1 MAAAE
6 KRAMPDNTSDQSSK
20 RRKGGGKWQKQQSN
34 KAIVESGDWGVFV
47 TCDMGREGK
56 CIAEALDLFSQVS
69 INQDQFVFLHYMT
82 LPNLMHGIYQSVES
96 ASSNTGGEDSGS
108 DEDEGDIEAQIKKE
122 IEGLKP
128 GSAKPRQFQAIRM
141 EMPCVTFIRFDK
153 SIDPEKLVHDVCLD
167 AHANPEKKRCRWVQR
182 MTPVRSIR
190 KTLSVDLEAFAK
202 EILKPHFH
210 SGGPPKKY
218 AIRPT
223 IRGNNK
229 FNRDSVIKTIAD
241 VVGPE
246 HPVDLKNYDLIIL
259 VHLIQNVVGI
269 SVAGSDYDKLK
280 RYNLAELY
288 TPTPKPQAPENSGR
302 RPWAYSALYSVR
314 EKCSMFGGPSSFPP
328 PNIIIEWGPNTFEK
342 LTKANHAFASARTVP
357 AWDRSTF
364 PCVPSLL
371 YYDPH
376 DTLLGSAFLV
386 RQYIHGS
393 TLQELESRLTA
404 EDRRELDRQLGLLV
418 NMIGQHTANS
428 FGTLEQVALG
438 SGTRSWREAFLVH
451 FESILRDSEDVFV
464 HLPYAE
470 IRHQVGR
477 LSPVLDEITLPRLV
491 ICDFGRPS
499 AVLLDPVSKQ
509 LAGIAGFDS
518 ALWGDVYMGEI
529 FEDPSP
535 AVLDGFA
542 SRDIDCEP
550 DLIRQ
555 LLYGSNSV
563 LLIKDEEIYACYR
576 SIHNITIQY
585 YRERNSAAE
594 TEARR
599 RLTRIL
605 TKMAAVEVVETRVDV

>member
-1 MAAAE
+1 MSPARDLALIGLE
-6 KRAMPDNTSDQSSK
+6 VP
-20 RRKGGGKWQKQQSN
+20 N
-34 KAIVESGDWGVFV
+34 K
-47 TCDMGREGK
+47 
-56 CIAEALDLFSQVS
+56 
-69 INQDQFVFLHYMT
+69 
-82 LPNLMHGIYQSVES
+82 
-96 ASSNTGGEDSGS
+96 
-108 DEDEGDIEAQIKKE
+108 
-122 IEGLKP
+122 
-128 GSAKPRQFQAIRM
+128 
-141 EMPCVTFIRFDK
+141 
-153 SIDPEKLVHDVCLD
+153 
-167 AHANPEKKRCRWVQR
+167 
-182 MTPVRSIR
+182 
-190 KTLSVDLEAFAK
+190 LSVVLGH
-202 EILKPHFH
+202 IL
-210 SGGPPKKY
+210 
-218 AIRPT
+218 
-223 IRGNNK
+223 
-229 FNRDSVIKTIAD
+229 
-241 VVGPE
+241 
-246 HPVDLKNYDLIIL
+246 
-259 VHLIQNVVGI
+259 
-269 SVAGSDYDKLK
+269 
-280 RYNLAELY
+280 
-288 TPTPKPQAPENSGR
+288 
-302 RPWAYSALYSVR
+302 
-314 EKCSMFGGPSSFPP
+314 PS
-328 PNIIIEWGPNTFEK
+328 
-342 LTKANHAFASARTVP
+342 TVP
-357 AWDRSTF
+357 TTRLLRREQFLLGTEARVLRLLRQSAV

-371 YYDPH
+371 YYDPQ

-393 TLQELESRLTA
+393 TLQELESQLTI
-404 EDRRELDRQLGLLV
+404 EDRRELDRQLGLLM

-470 IRHQVGR
+470 IRHQVCR

-509 LAGIAGFDS
+509 LAGIVGFDS

-555 LLYGSNSV
+555 LLY
-563 LLIKDEEIYACYR
+563 ACYR

-605 TKMAAVEVVETRVDV
+605 TKMAAIDVVETHVDV

>member
-1 MAAAE
+1 MSPARDLALIGLE
-6 KRAMPDNTSDQSSK
+6 VP
-20 RRKGGGKWQKQQSN
+20 N
-34 KAIVESGDWGVFV
+34 K
-47 TCDMGREGK
+47 
-56 CIAEALDLFSQVS
+56 
-69 INQDQFVFLHYMT
+69 
-82 LPNLMHGIYQSVES
+82 
-96 ASSNTGGEDSGS
+96 
-108 DEDEGDIEAQIKKE
+108 
-122 IEGLKP
+122 
-128 GSAKPRQFQAIRM
+128 
-141 EMPCVTFIRFDK
+141 
-153 SIDPEKLVHDVCLD
+153 
-167 AHANPEKKRCRWVQR
+167 
-182 MTPVRSIR
+182 
-190 KTLSVDLEAFAK
+190 LSVVLGH
-202 EILKPHFH
+202 IL
-210 SGGPPKKY
+210 
-218 AIRPT
+218 
-223 IRGNNK
+223 
-229 FNRDSVIKTIAD
+229 
-241 VVGPE
+241 
-246 HPVDLKNYDLIIL
+246 
-259 VHLIQNVVGI
+259 
-269 SVAGSDYDKLK
+269 
-280 RYNLAELY
+280 
-288 TPTPKPQAPENSGR
+288 
-302 RPWAYSALYSVR
+302 
-314 EKCSMFGGPSSFPP
+314 PS
-328 PNIIIEWGPNTFEK
+328 
-342 LTKANHAFASARTVP
+342 TVP
-357 AWDRSTF
+357 TTRLLRREQFLLGTEARVLRLLRQSAV

-371 YYDPH
+371 YYDPQ

-393 TLQELESRLTA
+393 TLQELESQLTI
-404 EDRRELDRQLGLLV
+404 EDRRELDRQLGLLM

-470 IRHQVGR
+470 IRHQVCR

-491 ICDFGRPS
+491 ICAFGRPS

-509 LAGIAGFDS
+509 LAGIVGFDS

-555 LLYGSNSV
+555 LLY
-563 LLIKDEEIYACYR
+563 ACYR

-605 TKMAAVEVVETRVDV
+605 TKMAAIDVVETHVDV

>member
-1 MAAAE
+1 MSPARDLALIGLE
-6 KRAMPDNTSDQSSK
+6 VP
-20 RRKGGGKWQKQQSN
+20 N
-34 KAIVESGDWGVFV
+34 K
-47 TCDMGREGK
+47 
-56 CIAEALDLFSQVS
+56 
-69 INQDQFVFLHYMT
+69 
-82 LPNLMHGIYQSVES
+82 
-96 ASSNTGGEDSGS
+96 
-108 DEDEGDIEAQIKKE
+108 
-122 IEGLKP
+122 
-128 GSAKPRQFQAIRM
+128 
-141 EMPCVTFIRFDK
+141 
-153 SIDPEKLVHDVCLD
+153 
-167 AHANPEKKRCRWVQR
+167 
-182 MTPVRSIR
+182 
-190 KTLSVDLEAFAK
+190 LSVVLGH
-202 EILKPHFH
+202 IL
-210 SGGPPKKY
+210 
-218 AIRPT
+218 
-223 IRGNNK
+223 
-229 FNRDSVIKTIAD
+229 
-241 VVGPE
+241 
-246 HPVDLKNYDLIIL
+246 
-259 VHLIQNVVGI
+259 
-269 SVAGSDYDKLK
+269 
-280 RYNLAELY
+280 
-288 TPTPKPQAPENSGR
+288 
-302 RPWAYSALYSVR
+302 
-314 EKCSMFGGPSSFPP
+314 PS
-328 PNIIIEWGPNTFEK
+328 
-342 LTKANHAFASARTVP
+342 TVP
-357 AWDRSTF
+357 TTRLLRREQFLLGTEARVLRLLRQSAV

-371 YYDPH
+371 YYDPQ

-393 TLQELESRLTA
+393 TLQELESQLTI
-404 EDRRELDRQLGLLV
+404 EDRRELDRQLGLLM
-418 NMIGQHTANS
+418 NMIGQHAANS

-470 IRHQVGR
+470 IRHQVCR

-509 LAGIAGFDS
+509 LAGIVGFDS

-555 LLYGSNSV
+555 LLY
-563 LLIKDEEIYACYR
+563 ACYR

-605 TKMAAVEVVETRVDV
+605 TKMAAIDVVETHVDV

>member
-1 MAAAE
+1 MSPARDLALIGLE
-6 KRAMPDNTSDQSSK
+6 VP
-20 RRKGGGKWQKQQSN
+20 N
-34 KAIVESGDWGVFV
+34 K
-47 TCDMGREGK
+47 
-56 CIAEALDLFSQVS
+56 
-69 INQDQFVFLHYMT
+69 
-82 LPNLMHGIYQSVES
+82 
-96 ASSNTGGEDSGS
+96 
-108 DEDEGDIEAQIKKE
+108 
-122 IEGLKP
+122 
-128 GSAKPRQFQAIRM
+128 
-141 EMPCVTFIRFDK
+141 
-153 SIDPEKLVHDVCLD
+153 
-167 AHANPEKKRCRWVQR
+167 
-182 MTPVRSIR
+182 
-190 KTLSVDLEAFAK
+190 LSVVLGH
-202 EILKPHFH
+202 IL
-210 SGGPPKKY
+210 
-218 AIRPT
+218 
-223 IRGNNK
+223 
-229 FNRDSVIKTIAD
+229 
-241 VVGPE
+241 
-246 HPVDLKNYDLIIL
+246 
-259 VHLIQNVVGI
+259 
-269 SVAGSDYDKLK
+269 
-280 RYNLAELY
+280 
-288 TPTPKPQAPENSGR
+288 
-302 RPWAYSALYSVR
+302 
-314 EKCSMFGGPSSFPP
+314 PS
-328 PNIIIEWGPNTFEK
+328 
-342 LTKANHAFASARTVP
+342 TVP
-357 AWDRSTF
+357 TTRLLRREQFLLGTEARVLRLLRQSAV

-371 YYDPH
+371 YYDPQN
-376 DTLLGSAFLV
+376 TLLGSAFLV

-393 TLQELESRLTA
+393 TLQELESQLTI
-404 EDRRELDRQLGLLV
+404 EDRRELDRQLGLLM

-470 IRHQVGR
+470 IRHQVCR

-509 LAGIAGFDS
+509 LAGIVGFDS

-555 LLYGSNSV
+555 LLY
-563 LLIKDEEIYACYR
+563 ACYR

-605 TKMAAVEVVETRVDV
+605 TKMAAIDVVETHVDV

>member
-1 MAAAE
+1 MSPARDLALIGLE
-6 KRAMPDNTSDQSSK
+6 VP
-20 RRKGGGKWQKQQSN
+20 N
-34 KAIVESGDWGVFV
+34 KLSVVLGHI
-47 TCDMGREGK
+47 
-56 CIAEALDLFSQVS
+56 
-69 INQDQFVFLHYMT
+69 
-82 LPNLMHGIYQSVES
+82 LPSTVY
-96 ASSNTGGEDSGS
+96 
-108 DEDEGDIEAQIKKE
+108 
-122 IEGLKP
+122 
-128 GSAKPRQFQAIRM
+128 
-141 EMPCVTFIRFDK
+141 
-153 SIDPEKLVHDVCLD
+153 
-167 AHANPEKKRCRWVQR
+167 
-182 MTPVRSIR
+182 VRSVQCLEGHLHSHRLIS
-190 KTLSVDLEAFAK
+190 LSNGAR
-202 EILKPHFH
+202 ILLKCSP
-210 SGGPPKKY
+210 
-218 AIRPT
+218 RPT
-223 IRGNNK
+223 TR
-229 FNRDSVIKTIAD
+229 
-241 VVGPE
+241 
-246 HPVDLKNYDLIIL
+246 LL
-259 VHLIQNVVGI
+259 
-269 SVAGSDYDKLK
+269 
-280 RYNLAELY
+280 
-288 TPTPKPQAPENSGR
+288 R
-302 RPWAYSALYSVR
+302 REQFLLGTEARVLRLLRQSAV
-314 EKCSMFGGPSSFPP
+314 
-328 PNIIIEWGPNTFEK
+328 
-342 LTKANHAFASARTVP
+342 
-357 AWDRSTF
+357 

-371 YYDPH
+371 YYDPQ

-393 TLQELESRLTA
+393 TLQELESQLTI
-404 EDRRELDRQLGLLV
+404 EDRRELDRQLGLLM

-470 IRHQVGR
+470 IRHQVCR

-491 ICDFGRPS
+491 ICAFGRPS

-509 LAGIAGFDS
+509 LAGIVGFDS

-555 LLYGSNSV
+555 LLY
-563 LLIKDEEIYACYR
+563 ACYR

-605 TKMAAVEVVETRVDV
+605 TKMAAIDVVETHVDV